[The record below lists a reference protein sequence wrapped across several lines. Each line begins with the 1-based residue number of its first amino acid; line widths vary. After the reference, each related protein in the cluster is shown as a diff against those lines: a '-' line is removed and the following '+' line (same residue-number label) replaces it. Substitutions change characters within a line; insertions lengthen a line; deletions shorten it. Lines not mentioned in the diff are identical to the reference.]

1 MTDAEHERLDTAESF
16 TALYQRHSDGV
27 LRYFYRRTAD
37 PDVAADLCAE
47 TFASALHNASQY
59 DPARGTRGQWL
70 YGIARRQLAM
80 FWRRRAVA
88 QRARR
93 RYGIPREPIDQATA
107 DELRRTE
114 DILDSAAAIDALKD
128 LADDLRD
135 AVVLRVI
142 DQLDYQ
148 EIAAQLGCSAG
159 AARVRVFRGLRQLSE
174 VLK

>member
-1 MTDAEHERLDTAESF
+1 MLLLGAGLMFILMVFVPPS
-16 TALYQRHSDGV
+16 SD
-27 LRYFYRRTAD
+27 
-37 PDVAADLCAE
+37 
-47 TFASALHNASQY
+47 
-59 DPARGTRGQWL
+59 
-70 YGIARRQLAM
+70 
-80 FWRRRAVA
+80 
-88 QRARR
+88 
-93 RYGIPREPIDQATA
+93 
-107 DELRRTE
+107 E